1 MSWVDADS
9 NIRISELPLLMEN
22 VRLPLISKGYLVQH
36 VEPNALMRSNA
47 HCEEIWNNILKILL
61 GFQITSIFIS
71 GTGLLIEAMKYH
83 LLEPEGKRIFQSP
96 RIRPRCPPKVFLK
109 NWFSFYDILWHPWL
123 SQVLL
128 VVGGQSPKAI
138 RGVECYDFET
148 ERWSPVAEIPTGK
161 ARYPLLSIS
170 FLIAQSPFIFVFQI
184 FALEYLLLMDVCM
197 QFVDQMEFVAWKQP
211 M

>member
-1 MSWVDADS
+1 MSWVGADS
-9 NIRISELPLLMEN
+9 SNRISDLPVLMEN

-36 VEPNALMRSNA
+36 VEPKALMRSNA

-128 VVGGQSPKAI
+128 VVGGQSPEAI
-138 RGVECYDFET
+138 KCSAECYDFET
-148 ERWSPVAEIPTGK
+148 ERWCPLADMPTERCRYIP
-161 ARYPLLSIS
+161 
-170 FLIAQSPFIFVFQI
+170 LI
-184 FALEYLLLMDVCM
+184 
-197 QFVDQMEFVAWKQP
+197 
-211 M
+211 